1 MLTRITL
8 NGVQVSHGNNLTEAL
23 EMLADDGYKIDSS
36 TVELMFSD
44 NGSAIL
50 DGYGFWRIEEEP
62 AMTGELVRAACESD
76 ISFLM
81 VLESMQGQIM
91 EVF

>member
-23 EMLADDGYKIDSS
+23 EMLVDDGHKIHPI
-36 TVELMFSD
+36 TVRVLF
-44 NGSAIL
+44 
-50 DGYGFWRIEEEP
+50 DGKTMVQDEHGQWQVETEP

-76 ISFLM
+76 ISFFM
-81 VLESMQGQIM
+81 VLNGMQQIQ

>member
-8 NGVQVSHGNNLTEAL
+8 NGSPLVHGSNLTEAL
-23 EMLADDGYKIDSS
+23 ENLVDDGYRIYPR
-36 TVELMFSD
+36 TVKRLFDGHAAASD
-44 NGSAIL
+44 A
-50 DGYGFWRIEEEP
+50 YGEWRVEQEP
-62 AMTGELVRAACESD
+62 AMTGEMVRAACESD

-81 VLESMQGQIM
+81 VLDSMQGQIM

>member
-8 NGVQVSHGNNLTEAL
+8 NNKQIAHGNNLTEAL
-23 EMLADDGYKIDSS
+23 EMLADGEQKIHEDTVIALYFGADSA
-36 TVELMFSD
+36 ED
-44 NGSAIL
+44 EH
-50 DGYGFWRIEEEP
+50 GFWQVETEP
-62 AMTGELVRAACESD
+62 AMTGEMVRAACESD

>member
-8 NGVQVSHGNNLTEAL
+8 NGSQIAHGSNLTEAL

-44 NGSAIL
+44 DDSAIL
-50 DGYGFWRIEEEP
+50 DGYGFWQVETEP
-62 AMTGELVRAACESD
+62 VFDGQMVRAACESGD
-76 ISFLM
+76 SFIAVQM
-81 VLESMQGQIM
+81 DM
-91 EVF
+91 EGRLSNLA